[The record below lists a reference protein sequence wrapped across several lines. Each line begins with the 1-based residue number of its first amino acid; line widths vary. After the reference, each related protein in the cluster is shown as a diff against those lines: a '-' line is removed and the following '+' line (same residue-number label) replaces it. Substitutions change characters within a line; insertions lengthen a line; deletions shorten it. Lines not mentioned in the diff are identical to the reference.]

1 MFDRIKLGR
10 FVDAAVPAF
19 LLVVAG
25 VGVVYAITIATT
37 LRDLRARESAT
48 FTGQP
53 DLQVQRCPAVTGVPG
68 AGSLGDGEP
77 SPHGA
82 AATPPP
88 AAAADRSAGCTT
100 PSRQMHA
107 Q

>member
-10 FVDAAVPAF
+10 FVDAAVPA
-19 LLVVAG
+19 LLLAVAG

-48 FTGQP
+48 FVGQP
-53 DLQVQRCPAVTGVPG
+53 DLQVQRCPAATADPA
-68 AGSLGDGEP
+68 AGSPGDGEP
-77 SPHGA
+77 GLHGA
-82 AATPPP
+82 GATPHPSS
-88 AAAADRSAGCTT
+88 AADRSAGCAA